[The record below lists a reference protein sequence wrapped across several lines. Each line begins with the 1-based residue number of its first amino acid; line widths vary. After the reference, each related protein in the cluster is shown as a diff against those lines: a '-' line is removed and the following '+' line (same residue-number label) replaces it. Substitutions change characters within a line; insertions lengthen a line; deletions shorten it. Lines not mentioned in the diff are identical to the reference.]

1 MTERQYTAEE
11 LEPVIENIRRQAL
24 SGILP
29 ADAAR
34 QLSEMMADAA
44 KVRAAMTEY
53 LRRVGQIR
61 WLREP
66 VTLDGGD
73 IQTWYPGPC
82 LSDDCNWPAL
92 RRVLADEG
100 WSVEDLAALDQASDK
115 ILSRLPPPGLT
126 EFHTR
131 GLVLGHVQSGKTA
144 NYSAVIAKAADT
156 NYRLFIVLSGIH
168 EGLRRQT
175 QARLEEQICRQR
187 PEDWGSLTSTTRDFA
202 RRTAERADFYLTS
215 HHDHR
220 VLLVIKKNQARLRGL
235 IAWLRSARENVLAAC
250 PILVIDDEAD
260 QASVNASLD
269 ANGRTRINDLIIDLL
284 RAAPKAAYVGYT
296 ATPFANLLIDTSNED
311 DLYPRDFIV
320 DLPRPAAYFGPER
333 VFGRERLTQEEGE
346 AIDGL
351 DMIRLIPAEEVAL
364 VKPPGRDR
372 EAWRPDLAPSLATAL
387 DYFVLASAAR
397 RARGQDDFSSMLVH
411 TSMYTD
417 AHRAAVGLL
426 EGWHRA
432 LVADVMRGDRRVGD
446 RLRRLWEE
454 ETDRVPAA
462 DAEETGTGYDAL
474 APRIPDVLARLEIV
488 RDDYDSQDR
497 LDYEGDPH
505 PIIVVGGNTLSR
517 GLTLRGLIVSYFVR
531 TASAYDTLLQMGR
544 WFGYRRGYAD
554 LPRVWMT
561 RDLADY
567 FRDLALVEQEI
578 REDIRLYEIE
588 HTTPRDFAVRIRTH
602 PALSITARAKMQ
614 HAVECFASYSGR
626 RPQMTFYRHR
636 DAAWLGANRQAAWEL
651 LEQSLAET
659 GAIETAGSASLIR
672 GVRAATILQ
681 FIDTYRFHER
691 AEELRPALL
700 RGYIHDQNVLGSL
713 TRWNVVVVGRE
724 LRAED
729 REHLMEI
736 GPGIRMP
743 RLNRAALRDR
753 TDEVYADLGAI
764 MSKADLAL
772 DLDLAPAEVAATSAA
787 GLIARRGTDIPNV
800 GLLLLYPIAA
810 GSTPQRGANRESR
823 VRVPLNAVDDLVGV
837 AFAFPKASDQT
848 PQRYLSADLGTEER
862 EELELPEI
870 DDGASD
876 QEVAPA

>member
-11 LEPVIENIRRQAL
+11 LEPVVENFRRQAL

-29 ADAAR
+29 TDAAK
-34 QLSEMMADAA
+34 QLYELMGDPA
-44 KVRAAMTEY
+44 KVRAGLAEY

-73 IQTWYPGPC
+73 LQTWYPGPC

-92 RRVLADEG
+92 LRVLADER
-100 WSVEDLAALDQASDK
+100 WSGEDLGALDQASDK

-131 GLVLGHVQSGKTA
+131 GLVLGYVQSGKTA

-175 QARLEEQICRQR
+175 QARLEDQICRQR
-187 PEDWGSLTSTTRDFA
+187 SEDWVSLTSTTNDFA
-202 RRTAERADFYLTS
+202 RRTAPRADFFLTS

-220 VLLVIKKNQARLRGL
+220 VLLVVKKNQARLRGL

-250 PILVIDDEAD
+250 PILVIDDESD

-269 ANGRTRINDLIIDLL
+269 ADGRTRINDLIIDLL
-284 RAAPKAAYVGYT
+284 QAAPKVAYVGYT
-296 ATPFANLLIDTSNED
+296 ATPFANLLIDTSNEN

-320 DLPRPAAYFGPER
+320 DLPRPTAYFGPER
-333 VFGRERLTQEEGE
+333 VFGRERLTQEDGE

-351 DMIRLIPAEEVAL
+351 DMIRLIPAEEIGL
-364 VKPPGRDR
+364 VKPPGRVLD
-372 EAWRPDLAPSLATAL
+372 AWLPDLAPSLARAL
-387 DYFVLASAAR
+387 EYFVLASAAR
-397 RARGQDDFSSMLVH
+397 LARGHVDFSSMLIH
-411 TSMYTD
+411 TSMYTG
-417 AHRAAVGLL
+417 AHRAVVD
-426 EGWHRA
+426 
-432 LVADVMRGDRRVGD
+432 LVEAWRPAFVSDITRGDRSVED
-446 RLRRLWEE
+446 RLRRLWDEE
-454 ETDRVPAA
+454 IGRVPAVDA
-462 DAEETGTGYDAL
+462 DEIGTGFDDL
-474 APRIPDVLARLEIV
+474 APHITVVLAELEVV

-497 LDYEGDPH
+497 LDYDGDPH

-588 HTTPRDFAVRIRTH
+588 QTTPRDFAVRIRTH

-614 HAVECFASYSGR
+614 HAIECFASYSGR
-626 RPQMTFYRHR
+626 RPQMTFYHHR
-636 DAAWLGANRQAAWEL
+636 DGVWLAANRGAAWTL
-651 LEQSLAET
+651 LEESLADAGAMEMT
-659 GAIETAGSASLIR
+659 GRAALIR
-672 GVRAATILQ
+672 GVPAETIFR

-700 RGYIHDQNVLGSL
+700 TGYIHDQNVLGSL
-713 TRWNVVVVGRE
+713 RRWNVAVVGRE
-724 LRAED
+724 MRPED
-729 REHLMEI
+729 RERLMEI
-736 GPGIRMP
+736 GPGILMP

-753 TDEVYADLGAI
+753 TDDVDADLGAV
-764 MSKADLAL
+764 MSKADIAL
-772 DLDLAPAEVAATSAA
+772 DLDLTPAEVAATSGA
-787 GLIARRGTDIPNV
+787 GLIARRSSDLPNV
-800 GLLLLYPIAA
+800 GLLLLYPIA
-810 GSTPQRGANRESR
+810 GDSIPQREGNRESR
-823 VRVPLNAVDDLVGV
+823 VRVPLDAVDDLVGV
-837 AFAFPKASDQT
+837 AFAFPKASNQT
-848 PQRYLSADLGTEER
+848 PQRYLSADLGTEAR
-862 EELELPEI
+862 EELELPEL
-870 DDGASD
+870 DDGDAE
-876 QEVAPA
+876 QEPAQP